1 MRRRGQPPSVMVEH
15 EGRSVLVADL
25 AREHGLDY
33 ATLRYRQKRGL
44 TGAALVAPP
53 DVRFAQPKA
62 DRSPEARKAKRAR
75 AAQLVGE
82 GKTSKVISAE
92 VGISIATITKIRRLL
107 RVEVRTY
114 PAAPVA
120 SVAKPSP
127 AMRAAGSAEPFVYK
141 HLSPAD
147 LAAIRGRKRALTWN
161 GHE

>member
-62 DRSPEARKAKRAR
+62 DRSPEARKAKRAL
-75 AAQLVGE
+75 AVQLVRE
-82 GKTSKVISAE
+82 GKTSKTISAE

-114 PAAPVA
+114 AAAPVA
-120 SVAKPSP
+120 SVAKSDALSLTP
-127 AMRAAGSAEPFVYK
+127 APYQYK
-141 HLSPAD
+141 HLTPAD